1 MSTSG
6 ADRRAH
12 HRIDTTVELQG
23 TPEEGGVVARMV
35 TSNVSA
41 GGLYCTST
49 ADFPEM
55 TRLAVRLM
63 LPVDRNGSGET
74 RALDLEAVVVRREKV
89 SSQTGETRFRLGL
102 FFTSVD
108 DDARRHLTQFVG
120 HTETGP
126 VYH

>member
-6 ADRRAH
+6 AERRAH
-12 HRIDTTVELQG
+12 QRIDTTVELQG

-35 TSNVSA
+35 ASNVSA

-55 TRLAVRLM
+55 TRLSVRLM
-63 LPVDRNGSGET
+63 LPVDQSRPGET

-89 SSQTGETRFRLGL
+89 NSQTGEARFRLGL
-102 FFTSVD
+102 FFTKID
-108 DDARRHLTQFVG
+108 DNAREHLTSFVG
-120 HTETGP
+120 HRDSGP